1 MKAKYRRTGADRKAL
16 VEKIGEYTGER
27 PVYLGAPTFA
37 YQAGKYHIDREGTV
51 TAEDDGDH
59 PQLIAFLE
67 EAGFTAETEDSP
79 IEGGEPEE
87 DEQEEKTGLTVE
99 MPRACLSDGA
109 LENLRKIIASKE
121 ALIKKAL
128 GAQDLRIEVTEDRI
142 AFPWF
147 GDTAPEE
154 AMAYTRFIDALCRM
168 AREAKRITAKEK
180 PVDNE
185 KYAFRCFLLRLGF
198 IGDAYKAD
206 RKILM
211 KDLAGSAAF
220 RNGGKSDGSKE

>member
-16 VEKIGEYTGER
+16 VEKIGEYTGEK
-27 PVYLGAPTFA
+27 PVYLRVPTCA
-37 YQAGKYHIDREGTV
+37 YQAGRYHVDREGTV
-51 TAEDDGDH
+51 TGEDDGDLL
-59 PQLIAFLE
+59 QLIAFLE
-67 EAGFTAETEDSP
+67 EAGFTAEIEDCP
-79 IEGGEPEE
+79 IEGGEPEG
-87 DEQEEKTGLTVE
+87 TGLTVE
-99 MPRACLSDGA
+99 MPRACLNDGA

-154 AMAYTRFIDALCRM
+154 AMAYTRFIEALCRM

-198 IGDAYKAD
+198 IGDDYKAD

-220 RNGGKSDGSKE
+220 RNGGKSDGGKE

>member
-16 VEKIGEYTGER
+16 VEKTGEYTGEK

-51 TAEDDGDH
+51 TGEDDGDFR
-59 PQLIAFLE
+59 QLIAFLE

-79 IEGGEPEE
+79 IEGGEPEG
-87 DEQEEKTGLTVE
+87 TGLTVE

-154 AMAYTRFIDALCRM
+154 AMAYTRFIEALCRM

-198 IGDAYKAD
+198 IGDGYKAD

-211 KDLAGSAAF
+211 RDLAGSAAF